1 MVLLYTLINIFQGSK
16 QMTEIRRLAAEDMPA
31 YRRLTTVVYNM
42 RRDFSKEESGQ
53 NLSHP
58 PEWTRGVFEGGRL
71 VSAMTEIEFLMR
83 FDGQSVPMI
92 GVGGVG
98 TLPEAR
104 KGGHVRAMFEKFLP
118 EAYEKGAIFSNLH
131 PFSFDF
137 YRKFGYELAHSRNE
151 ITIPTGE
158 FSDHKLRGRFTQV
171 FPGDDTSALN
181 EIHRNY
187 IADLNHGIC
196 RDHWPDNRAWK
207 RVMRDPY
214 AEGVFLYLWR
224 DEAGNNSGYIQY
236 EDKLEDGDHIMYVW
250 ELAFT
255 DRDALYGVLSIVSG
269 LAAQFE
275 NFRWLMPTFLEAAD
289 FIDEV
294 NELEQTIIPR
304 DMTRVINVKA
314 ALEKM
319 RRPGGEGRY
328 VIAVNDEMIAANSGS
343 YLVEF
348 TSNESRVTRTK
359 KEADISCDIPA
370 LSQLVTGCRS
380 LENALRT
387 RQSGFEV
394 HGNIETLKKVFT
406 ARPQHLTEY
415 F

>member
-1 MVLLYTLINIFQGSK
+1 
-16 QMTEIRRLAAEDMPA
+16 MTEIRRLAAEDMPA

-42 RRDFSKEESGQ
+42 RRDFSKEESGE
-53 NLSHP
+53 NFSHP

-71 VSAMTEIEFLMR
+71 VSAMMEIEFLMR
-83 FDGQSVPMI
+83 FDGQSVPMVGI
-92 GVGGVG
+92 GGVG

-104 KGGHVRAMFEKFLP
+104 KGGHVRAMFERFLP
-118 EAYEKGAIFSNLH
+118 EAYEKGVIFSNLY

-151 ITIPTGE
+151 ITIPAGE
-158 FSDHKLRGRFTQV
+158 FSDHKLRGRFIQV
-171 FPGDDTSALN
+171 FPGDDTTVLN

-207 RVMRDPY
+207 RFTQSDPY
-214 AEGVFLYLWR
+214 AEGVFLYLWH
-224 DEAGNNSGYIQY
+224 DEAGNNSAYIKY
-236 EDKLEDGDHIMYVW
+236 EDKFEDDEHIMYVR

-255 DRDALYGVLSIVSG
+255 GRETLYGVLSIVSG

-275 NFRWLMPTFLEAAD
+275 KFRWLMPTFLDPSD
-289 FIDEV
+289 FIDEAYD
-294 NELEQTIIPR
+294 LEQTIIPR

-319 RRPGGEGRY
+319 RRPLGEGRY
-328 VIAVNDEMIAANSGS
+328 VIAVNDEMIPANSGR

-348 TSNESRVTRTK
+348 ASNESRVTRTQRK
-359 KEADISCDIPA
+359 ADISCDIPT

-387 RQSGFEV
+387 RRSRLVV
-394 HGNIETLKKVFT
+394 HENIETLKRVFT
-406 ARPQHLTEY
+406 ARPQHLTE
-415 F
+415 FF

>member
-1 MVLLYTLINIFQGSK
+1 
-16 QMTEIRRLAAEDMPA
+16 MTEILRLRAEDMPA
-31 YRRLTTVVYNM
+31 YSRLVTVVYNV
-42 RRDFSKEESGQ
+42 RRDFSKEEAPEKTA
-53 NLSHP
+53 HP

-92 GVGGVG
+92 GIGGVG

-118 EAYEKGAIFSNLH
+118 EAYEKGVIFSNLH

-151 ITIPTGE
+151 ITIPAGE
-158 FSDHKLRGRFTQV
+158 FSHHKLRGQFTLI

-181 EIHRNY
+181 EIHKNY

-196 RDHWPDNRAWK
+196 RDYWPDNRAWK

-214 AEGVFLYLWR
+214 ASGVFLYLWR
-224 DEAGNNSGYIQY
+224 DEAGSSRAYIQY
-236 EDKLEDGDHIMYVW
+236 EDKFEDDEHIMYVR

-255 DRDALYGVLSIVSG
+255 GRDALYGVLSLVSG
-269 LAAQFE
+269 LEAQFE
-275 NFRWLMPTFLEAAD
+275 KFRWLMPTFLDPAD
-289 FIDEV
+289 FISEV
-294 NELEQTIIPR
+294 NELEQTMIPR

-319 RRPGGEGRY
+319 RRPGGEGSW
-328 VIAVNDEMIAANSGS
+328 VIAVNDEMIAANSGR
-343 YLVEF
+343 YLVEYA
-348 TSNESRVTRTK
+348 SNESRVTRTQ
-359 KEADISCDIPA
+359 KEADISCDIPT

-380 LENALRT
+380 LENALLT
-387 RQSGFEV
+387 RQSGLEV
-394 HGNIETLKKVFT
+394 HGNIETLKRVFT

>member
-1 MVLLYTLINIFQGSK
+1 
-16 QMTEIRRLAAEDMPA
+16 
-31 YRRLTTVVYNM
+31 M

-53 NLSHP
+53 NVSHP
-58 PEWTRGVFEGGRL
+58 PEWVRGVFEGGRL
-71 VSAMTEIEFLMR
+71 VSAMTEIEYLMR

-92 GVGGVG
+92 GIGGVG

-104 KGGHVRAMFEKFLP
+104 KGGLVRAMFERFLP
-118 EAYEKGAIFSNLH
+118 EAYEKGVIFSNLH
-131 PFSFDF
+131 PFSFTF

-151 ITIPTGE
+151 ITIPTSE
-158 FSDHKLRGRFTQV
+158 FSHHKIRGRFTLV

-196 RDHWPDNRAWK
+196 RDYWPDNRAW
-207 RVMRDPY
+207 RIITYNDPY
-214 AEGVFLYLWR
+214 ADGIFLYLWR
-224 DEAGNNSGYIQY
+224 DEEGRNRGYIRY
-236 EDKLEDGDHIMYVW
+236 EDKVEDGEHIMYVW

-269 LAAQFE
+269 LGAQFDK
-275 NFRWLMPTFLEAAD
+275 FRWLMPTFLDPTD
-289 FIDEV
+289 FINEI
-294 NELEQTIIPR
+294 NELEQTMIPR
-304 DMTRVINVKA
+304 DMSRVINVKA

-319 RRPGGEGRY
+319 RRPGGEGSW
-328 VIAVNDEMIAANSGS
+328 VIAVNDEMITANTGR
-343 YLVEF
+343 YLVEYGP
-348 TSNESRVTRTK
+348 NESRVTFTQR
-359 KEADISCDIPA
+359 EADMYCDIPV

-387 RQSGFEV
+387 RQCGLEV
-394 HGNIETLKKVFT
+394 CGNSETLRRVFT

>member
-1 MVLLYTLINIFQGSK
+1 
-16 QMTEIRRLAAEDMPA
+16 MTEIRRLAAEDMPA

-42 RRDFSKEESGQ
+42 RRDFSKEETPEKVP
-53 NLSHP
+53 HP
-58 PEWTRGVFEGGRL
+58 PEWTRGVFEGGKL
-71 VSAMTEIEFLMR
+71 VSAMTEWEFLMR

-92 GVGGVG
+92 GIGGVG

-118 EAYEKGAIFSNLH
+118 EAYENGVIFSNLH

-151 ITIPTGE
+151 ITIPAGE
-158 FSDHKLRGRFTQV
+158 FSDHKLRGHFIQV

-181 EIHRNY
+181 EIHKSY

-196 RDHWPDNRAWK
+196 RDYWPDNQAWK

-214 AEGVFLYLWR
+214 ADGVFLYLWR

-236 EDKLEDGDHIMYVW
+236 EDKLEDDEHIMYVR

-255 DRDALYGVLSIVSG
+255 GRDALYGVLSIVSG
-269 LAAQFE
+269 LSAQFE
-275 NFRWLMPTFLEAAD
+275 SFRWLMPTFLDPAD
-289 FIDEV
+289 FISEV
-294 NELEQTIIPR
+294 NEIEQTIIPR

-319 RRPGGEGRY
+319 RRPGGEGSY
-328 VIAVNDEMIAANSGS
+328 VIAVNDEMIATNSGR
-343 YLVEF
+343 YLVEYA
-348 TSNESRVTRTK
+348 SNESRVTRTQK
-359 KEADISCDIPA
+359 KADISCDIPA

-387 RQSGFEV
+387 RRSRLVV
-394 HGNIETLKKVFT
+394 HENIETLKRVFT